1 MFLIVIK
8 NEGFFAAS
16 SNKKQKMSLVF
27 VLMFVFLNKRGIF
40 TLLLSYLFFDYKS
53 FDKLIDFVSNE
64 WERRKIFF
72 SDYHMVKPRLVSSRK

>member
-1 MFLIVIK
+1 MTYRAVIEYLVQMFLIVIK

-64 WERRKIFF
+64 
-72 SDYHMVKPRLVSSRK
+72 